1 MKKIVVVDI
10 GISNILS
17 IKNALEFCGAEV
29 LVTNQKKIIDL
40 GFTDKDIIDM
50 KSVELL
56 LEYKKWRKDTGQ

>member
-29 LVTNQKKIIDL
+29 LVTNKKRLLKIQK
-40 GFTDKDIIDM
+40 
-50 KSVELL
+50 
-56 LEYKKWRKDTGQ
+56 R